1 MRLLIGMAAVVIA
14 LSLGLGAALA
24 SEVVSKIQKIDTV
37 QKMVMLE
44 DGTELWL
51 QEGIAA
57 GDLEEGVKVKI
68 AYAERDGK
76 KWVEKV
82 EIITE

>member
-1 MRLLIGMAAVVIA
+1 MRLLIGMAAVVLA

-24 SEVVSKIQKIDTV
+24 SEAVSKIQKIDTD

-51 QEGIAA
+51 QDGIAV
-57 GDLEEGVKVKI
+57 GDLKEGVKVKV

>member
-1 MRLLIGMAAVVIA
+1 MRLLIGMAAVVLA

-24 SEVVSKIQKIDTV
+24 SEVVSKIQKIDTD

-51 QEGIAA
+51 QDDVAA
-57 GDLEEGVKVKI
+57 GDLKEGVKVKV

-82 EIITE
+82 EIVTE

>member
-1 MRLLIGMAAVVIA
+1 MRLLISMAAVVLTLSLAVGIA
-14 LSLGLGAALA
+14 LAT
-24 SEVVSKIQKIDTV
+24 EVVSKIQKMDMD
-37 QKMVMLE
+37 QKMMLLE

-51 QEGIAA
+51 QEGT
-57 GDLEEGVKVKI
+57 GTDNLKEGVKVRV

-82 EIITE
+82 EIIAE

>member
-1 MRLLIGMAAVVIA
+1 MRFLISVAAVVLA
-14 LSLGLGAALA
+14 LSLGLGTALA
-24 SEVVSKIQKIDTV
+24 TEVVSKIQKVDTD
-37 QKMVMLE
+37 QKMVLLE

-51 QEGIAA
+51 QEGTAT
-57 GDLEEGVKVKI
+57 DNLKEGVKVKV
-68 AYAERDGK
+68 AYVERDGK